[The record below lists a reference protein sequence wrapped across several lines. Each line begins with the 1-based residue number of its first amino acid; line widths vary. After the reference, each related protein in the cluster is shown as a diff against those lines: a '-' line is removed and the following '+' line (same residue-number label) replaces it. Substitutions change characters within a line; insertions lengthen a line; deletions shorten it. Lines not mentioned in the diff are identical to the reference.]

1 MSISPSARVASSSL
15 IEPGAI
21 IGARVSIGPFCII
34 AAGVEIGDDT
44 VIASHVSINGLTRIG
59 CNNVIGQF
67 STIGEVNQDLKY
79 AGEATDVIIGDRNRI
94 GKNATIHRGTAQGYR
109 RTTIGNDNLF
119 LNNVHIG
126 HDCIVGNTTVI
137 GDNSGLA
144 GHVELDDFVQI
155 GNICAIHQF
164 CLLGAHAHIAHQSG
178 VVQDVPPFVSASGNH
193 AAPIGVNESA
203 AAFQSL
209 DDRQQQ
215 VIQALYNML
224 YHNALAI
231 DEVKQ
236 EAQRLSEIYP
246 LLQWFTSF
254 FSRSA
259 RGIIR

>member
-1 MSISPSARVASSSL
+1 MRDTSVLSVGCPCPYRPSVRR
-15 IEPGAI
+15 GA
-21 IGARVSIGPFCII
+21 
-34 AAGVEIGDDT
+34 
-44 VIASHVSINGLTRIG
+44 G
-59 CNNVIGQF
+59 C
-67 STIGEVNQDLKY
+67 ST
-79 AGEATDVIIGDRNRI
+79 
-94 GKNATIHRGTAQGYR
+94 
-109 RTTIGNDNLF
+109 
-119 LNNVHIG
+119 
-126 HDCIVGNTTVI
+126 
-137 GDNSGLA
+137 
-144 GHVELDDFVQI
+144 
-155 GNICAIHQF
+155 
-164 CLLGAHAHIAHQSG
+164 
-178 VVQDVPPFVSASGNH
+178 FVSASGNR

-203 AAFQSL
+203 AAFQAL

>member
-1 MSISPSARVASSSL
+1 MV
-15 IEPGAI
+15 EPGAI
-21 IGARVSIGPFCII
+21 IGVRVSIGSFCII
-34 AAGVEIGDDT
+34 AAGVEIGDD
-44 VIASHVSINGLTRIG
+44 
-59 CNNVIGQF
+59 
-67 STIGEVNQDLKY
+67 
-79 AGEATDVIIGDRNRI
+79 
-94 GKNATIHRGTAQGYR
+94 
-109 RTTIGNDNLF
+109 NLF
-119 LNNVHIG
+119 LNNVPIG

-155 GNICAIHQF
+155 GNMCAIHQF

-193 AAPIGVNESA
+193 AAPIGVNDSA

-209 DDRQQQ
+209 SEQQQQ
-215 VIQALYNML
+215 VIQTLYNML

-231 DEVKQ
+231 NEVKQ
-236 EAQRLSEIYP
+236 EVQRLSETYP

-259 RGIIR
+259 RGIIRSALPLNIQMGAACGAPT